1 MLAILINKKNNIM
14 GFDFD
19 TKTLETLKDA
29 FNAVKGKT
37 WTSSQKESF
46 QINSMKEFSSVL
58 GECMADA
65 VCDDNLDVSF
75 LKSTDSE
82 LANAACTIM
91 KKKFG
96 L

>member
-1 MLAILINKKNNIM
+1 M
-14 GFDFD
+14 GFNFD
-19 TKTLETLKDA
+19 TKTTETLKNT

-37 WTSSQKESF
+37 WTSSQKAVF
-46 QINSMKEFSSVL
+46 QINSMKEFSLVL
-58 GECMADA
+58 GECMGEA
-65 VCDDNLDVSF
+65 VCDDNLNVSF
-75 LKSTDSE
+75 LQSTDSE

>member
-1 MLAILINKKNNIM
+1 M
-14 GFDFD
+14 GFNFD
-19 TKTLETLKDA
+19 TKATETLKET

-37 WTSSQKESF
+37 WTCSHKDDF
-46 QINSMKEFSSVL
+46 QINSMKDFSSVL

-65 VCDDNLDVSF
+65 VCDDNLNVSF
-75 LKSTDSE
+75 LADDSK
-82 LANAACTIM
+82 LADAACTIM